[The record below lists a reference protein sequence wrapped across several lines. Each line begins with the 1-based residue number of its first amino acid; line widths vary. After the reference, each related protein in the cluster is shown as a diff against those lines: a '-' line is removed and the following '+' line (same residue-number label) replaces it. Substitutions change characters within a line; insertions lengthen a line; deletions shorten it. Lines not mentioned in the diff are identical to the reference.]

1 MVVEDMG
8 MFAESASIKAGSV
21 EREDRSVPWDLP
33 GEWQSRRIRH
43 LELALE
49 LVVGELERVLSR

>member
-1 MVVEDMG
+1 MG
-8 MFAESASIKAGSV
+8 MFAESSSIRAGSV

-33 GEWQSRRIRH
+33 GEWASRRIRH

>member
-1 MVVEDMG
+1 MG

-21 EREDRSVPWDLP
+21 EREDRSAPWDLP
-33 GEWQSRRIRH
+33 GEWASRRIRH